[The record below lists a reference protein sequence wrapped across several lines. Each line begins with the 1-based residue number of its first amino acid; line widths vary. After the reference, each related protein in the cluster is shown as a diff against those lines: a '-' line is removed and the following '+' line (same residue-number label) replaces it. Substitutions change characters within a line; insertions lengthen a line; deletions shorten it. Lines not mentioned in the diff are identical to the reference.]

1 MLDKYI
7 QQLTKEME
15 IEGSLATE
23 VPGVFAIPVDENRAV
38 IVTSIPRGFT
48 IRCTVIAIK
57 PENEELFYTQA
68 LQANLFGQGTD
79 RATLG
84 LDSDGKKL
92 ILSREIDYNVEYKD
106 FRDIIEDFL
115 NAVDFWTVEA
125 QAYTATG
132 TKIE

>member
-1 MLDKYI
+1 MLDRYI

-15 IEGSLATE
+15 IEGSLATD
-23 VPGVFAIPVDENRAV
+23 VPGVFAIPIDENVSA

-48 IRCTVIAIK
+48 IRCAVIAIK
-57 PENEELFYTQA
+57 PESEELFFTHA

-79 RATLG
+79 GATLG
-84 LDSDGKKL
+84 LDSDAKKL
-92 ILSREIDYNVEYKD
+92 ILSREIDYNIEYKE

-115 NAVDFWTVEA
+115 NSVDFWLDEA
-125 QAYTATG
+125 QSYG